1 MSITPV
7 LTRLME
13 RLIVTQFLYPAIT
26 SPSTI
31 FKFSDQYAFRPT
43 GSPTAAILISLL
55 YMVTHQLLTD
65 TRMSVR
71 NHRKALHTL
80 PVSGGALPV
89 QQVDKDLML
98 FSFDEVNVVVLF
110 SQTNCHLPNYAVQ
123 QMKDYYGRT
132 LSDASM
138 LYFADVFYIFL
149 YWPP

>member
-1 MSITPV
+1 VKPLVQSGRYQRITHPEVVADFRPMSITPV

-80 PVSGGALPV
+80 PVPGGALPV

-98 FSFDEVNVVVLF
+98 SFDEVNVVVC
-110 SQTNCHLPNYAVQ
+110 SAKPTVIC
-123 QMKDYYGRT
+123 RT
-132 LSDASM
+132 MPYSR
-138 LYFADVFYIFL
+138 
-149 YWPP
+149 